1 MEEATKPPS
10 QLQLRKHLLM
20 NQVGRILAGVFSA
33 ALLFYFVPLFHAV
46 PLTQRLN
53 NSEQPAFDSG
63 EFVEKFWSNALFKA
77 SQSAAQLSEVLQAI
91 NHDPQQA
98 AQRYGKRLGL
108 SAKVYYLVQGRGSV
122 VQQHEEKVLL
132 QLDGDPGQQV
142 TIEIGPIF
150 SNAVRD
156 ASGLLRVSQFANTQ
170 QFNAISAQI
179 NLKIEQQVLPKL
191 QYPQLAPG
199 NAVHFSAALEL
210 DEKHKAP
217 NPLTL
222 IPVSIKRL

>member
-1 MEEATKPPS
+1 M
-10 QLQLRKHLLM
+10 
-20 NQVGRILAGVFSA
+20 LAAVFSA

-46 PLTQRLN
+46 PLTQHLN

-63 EFVEKFWSNALFKA
+63 KFVEQFWGNALFKA
-77 SQSAAQLSEVLQAI
+77 SQNAVPLSEVLQAI

-98 AQRYGKRLGL
+98 AQRYGQRLGL
-108 SAKVYYLVQGRGSV
+108 SAKVYYLVQGHGSV
-122 VQQHEEKVLL
+122 MQQHQEQVLL
-132 QLDGDPGQQV
+132 QLEADPGQQV
-142 TIEIGPIF
+142 AIEIGPIF

-156 ASGLLRVSQFANTQ
+156 ASGLLKVSQFANTQ

-191 QYPQLAPG
+191 QHPELALG
-199 NAVHFSAALEL
+199 AELHFSGALEL
-210 DEKHKAP
+210 DENREAP
-217 NPLTL
+217 NPLLL